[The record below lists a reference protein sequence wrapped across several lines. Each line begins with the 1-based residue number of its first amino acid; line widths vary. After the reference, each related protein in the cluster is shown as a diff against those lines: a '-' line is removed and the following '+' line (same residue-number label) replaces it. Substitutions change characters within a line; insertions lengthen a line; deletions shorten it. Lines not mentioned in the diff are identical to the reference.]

1 MNMQNIFFGSDQ
13 SKYASIA
20 IFCAVIAICMTVLFT
35 NNEMTMGQRM
45 FTILVI
51 IIYTTPYILLSLF
64 ELTCISS
71 YKNKSGLCW
80 WYGYIITAF
89 IIIISTVVIFS
100 SLMSMLTYSEA
111 SKKTEMTENHSKMQQ
126 KSADDLAKNM
136 MTEPIKEPKKEEVS
150 NNNLAPDV
158 GMDVPVANSTMSND
172 IIGYAFDDVGAS
184 LDEGFRSL

>member
-1 MNMQNIFFGSDQ
+1 
-13 SKYASIA
+13 
-20 IFCAVIAICMTVLFT
+20 
-35 NNEMTMGQRM
+35 
-45 FTILVI
+45 
-51 IIYTTPYILLSLF
+51 
-64 ELTCISS
+64 
-71 YKNKSGLCW
+71 
-80 WYGYIITAF
+80 
-89 IIIISTVVIFS
+89 
-100 SLMSMLTYSEA
+100 
-111 SKKTEMTENHSKMQQ
+111 MTENHSKMQQ

>member
-1 MNMQNIFFGSDQ
+1 MNIQNIFFGSDQ

-35 NNEMTMGQRM
+35 NNELTMGHRL

-89 IIIISTVVIFS
+89 IVIIATVVIFS

-111 SKKTEMTENHSKMQQ
+111 SKKVEITEHKSKMQE
-126 KSADDLAKNM
+126 KNADDLAKNM
-136 MTEPIKEPKKEEVS
+136 MTEPKQEPKEEAIS
-150 NNNLAPDV
+150 NNKVAPDV
-158 GMDVPVANSTMSND
+158 GISVPVATAPMSND
-172 IIGYAFDDVGAS
+172 ILGYGFHDVGAS